1 MCTHECTHISPQCV
15 TRKSLRLCVRKR
27 RDELRVVTWF
37 TGVSLRCAAVQL
49 MLSTTI
55 LGGTGTLKHL
65 VAVESPELD
74 FLSH

>member
-1 MCTHECTHISPQCV
+1 MCEEE
-15 TRKSLRLCVRKR
+15 K

-65 VAVESPELD
+65 VALESTELD
-74 FLSH
+74 SLSH

>member
-15 TRKSLRLCVRKR
+15 TRQSLRMCVGK
-27 RDELRVVTWF
+27 RDELKVITWF
-37 TGVSLRCAAVQL
+37 TDVVSLRRAAVQL

-65 VAVESPELD
+65 VAVESTELD
-74 FLSH
+74 SLSH